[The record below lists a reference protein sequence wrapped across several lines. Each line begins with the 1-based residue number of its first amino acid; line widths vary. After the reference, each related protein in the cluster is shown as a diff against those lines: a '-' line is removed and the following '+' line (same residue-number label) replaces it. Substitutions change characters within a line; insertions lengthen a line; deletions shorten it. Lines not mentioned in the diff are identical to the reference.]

1 MANIFAILT
10 ALVLVVSGALAFI
23 NKGEDEFGQQYGRGY
38 QGWIKKREAEDA
50 SLARAQGVLKEKKAE
65 LKATEEE
72 LASVSAEGA
81 KWKAEADVIVTANEE
96 SQSKAD
102 ALEADAASKKAQ
114 VSEKTETFV
123 GVGEVEEV
131 IAKLK
136 RTQDQLATLDREID
150 EGTAKRGGL
159 EGDKRNTEASIDGLK
174 GKISM
179 RVSGKSDPKLRTHV
193 RNVYRGLGFVT
204 LAGGDNIGIVK
215 DSRLD
220 VIRDG
225 EVIGQ
230 LQVTTVEASTAA
242 ADIVPDSLPPGGSV
256 VAGDI
261 VVAEKPKEV
270 APAPVAPRRP
280 SPDPIEEEEEEPAA
294 EINPFG

>member
-1 MANIFAILT
+1 MAKIFAILT
-10 ALVLVVSGALAFI
+10 ALVLVVSGALAFL

-50 SLARAQGVLKEKKAE
+50 SLARAQADLKDKKAE
-65 LKATEEE
+65 LETTKGEW
-72 LASVSAEGA
+72 ASVSAEGA
-81 KWKAEADVIVTANEE
+81 KWKAEADVMVTVNEE
-96 SQSKAD
+96 LKSKED
-102 ALEADAASKKAQ
+102 ALEADAASKKAEVAQ
-114 VSEKTETFV
+114 KTETFV
-123 GVGEVEEV
+123 GVGEVEQV
-131 IAKLK
+131 IADLK
-136 RTQDQLATLDREID
+136 RTQEQLATLNRVID

-159 EGDKRNTEASIDGLK
+159 EGDKRTTEASIDGLK

-225 EVIGQ
+225 EVIGK

-242 ADIVPDSLPPGGSV
+242 ADIVPDSMPPGGSV

-261 VVAEKPKEV
+261 VVAEKPKEIT
-270 APAPVAPRRP
+270 PPPVASSRP
-280 SPDPIEEEEEEPAA
+280 SLEPIEEEEEPAA